1 MTHKSYLMKFFETK
15 KAWNNMKNITDMK
28 FYSTEVALK
37 VGIIPAVIHTH
48 ICFWIKKNKANDRHF
63 INGKYWTYNSASGFA
78 KYFPELTER
87 QIKYALQKLLDAKL
101 IEKGRFNKTG
111 YDKTNWYTIPNFQ
124 DDAPLTPPNSE
135 DKIVPSLDKNEPS
148 SDNFV
153 LPIPDIKQQS
163 NTQSVK
169 KENIKKKESLELPLG
184 GMETSPEAEEKSK
197 TKSELD
203 EQAAKIY
210 ELYPRKAARPD
221 AIKAIKKALKVE
233 GYTDLYAKTQKY
245 ATAVKE
251 SQKEMLY
258 IPYPA
263 TWFNREEYNDDWS
276 GLYQTSPRGRRP
288 RAGINE
294 QHYDRTPYINPDDPD
309 DIPF

>member
-1 MTHKSYLMKFFETK
+1 MPTMDCD
-15 KAWNNMKNITDMK
+15 TDLG
-28 FYSTEVALK
+28 FYSRRVAVK
-37 VGIIPAVIHTH
+37 VGLAASVIYAH
-48 ICFWIKKNKANDRHF
+48 ICYWIRKNKANEKHF
-63 INGKYWTYNSASGFA
+63 YNGKYWTYNSMKAFAS
-78 KYFPELTER
+78 YFPELTEKQVR
-87 QIKYALQKLLDAKL
+87 TALEKL
-101 IEKGRFNKTG
+101 IQANLIESANFNKTG
-111 YDKTNWYTIPNFQ
+111 YDRTLWYSLKEEN
-124 DDAPLTPPNSE
+124 E
-135 DKIVPSLDKNEPS
+135 DCQIDMPKNELP
-148 SDNFV
+148 FAQKGT
-153 LPIPDIKQQS
+153 PIPYINQIDK
-163 NTQSVK
+163 QSVK

-184 GMETSPEAEEKSK
+184 EMETNAKTQEKPQA
-197 TKSELD
+197 KSELD

-251 SQKEMLY
+251 SQKELSY

-276 GLYQTSPRGRRP
+276 GLSQTSYRSRKP
-288 RAGINE
+288 RADINE

>member
-1 MTHKSYLMKFFETK
+1 MPTMDYD
-15 KAWNNMKNITDMK
+15 TDLG
-28 FYSTEVALK
+28 FYSRRVAVK
-37 VGIIPAVIHTH
+37 VGLAASVIYAH
-48 ICFWIKKNKANDRHF
+48 ICYWIRKNKANEKHF
-63 INGKYWTYNSASGFA
+63 YNGKYWTYNSMKAFAS
-78 KYFPELTER
+78 YFPELTEKQVR
-87 QIKYALQKLLDAKL
+87 TALEKL
-101 IEKGRFNKTG
+101 IQANLIESANFNKTG
-111 YDKTNWYTIPNFQ
+111 YDRTLWYSLKEENEDCQIDMPKNELPFAQKGTPIPNINQ
-124 DDAPLTPPNSE
+124 T
-135 DKIVPSLDKNEPS
+135 DK
-148 SDNFV
+148 
-153 LPIPDIKQQS
+153 
-163 NTQSVK
+163 QSVK

-184 GMETSPEAEEKSK
+184 EMKTNAKTQEKPQA
-197 TKSELD
+197 KSELD

-251 SQKEMLY
+251 SQKELSY

-263 TWFNREEYNDDWS
+263 TWFNREEYNDNFET
-276 GLYQTSPRGRRP
+276 LYRTSQRNRKTKVNL
-288 RAGINE
+288 NE

>member
-1 MTHKSYLMKFFETK
+1 MDYD
-15 KAWNNMKNITDMK
+15 TDLG
-28 FYSTEVALK
+28 FYSRRVAVK
-37 VGIIPAVIHTH
+37 VGLAASVIYAH
-48 ICFWIKKNKANDRHF
+48 ICYWIRKNKANEKHF
-63 INGKYWTYNSASGFA
+63 YNGKYWTYNSMKAFAS
-78 KYFPELTER
+78 YFPELTEKQVR
-87 QIKYALQKLLDAKL
+87 TALEKL
-101 IEKGRFNKTG
+101 IQANLIESANFNKTG
-111 YDKTNWYTIPNFQ
+111 YDRTLWYSLKEENEYCQIDMPKNELPFAQKGTPIPNINQ
-124 DDAPLTPPNSE
+124 T
-135 DKIVPSLDKNEPS
+135 DK
-148 SDNFV
+148 
-153 LPIPDIKQQS
+153 
-163 NTQSVK
+163 QSVK

-184 GMETSPEAEEKSK
+184 EMETNAKTQEKPQA
-197 TKSELD
+197 KSELD

-221 AIKAIKKALKVE
+221 AIKAIKKALKVV

-251 SQKEMLY
+251 SQKELSY

-276 GLYQTSPRGRRP
+276 GIYQTSPQSRRL
-288 RAGINE
+288 RVNINE

>member
-1 MTHKSYLMKFFETK
+1 MDYD
-15 KAWNNMKNITDMK
+15 TDLG
-28 FYSTEVALK
+28 FYSRRVAVR
-37 VGIIPAVIHTH
+37 VGLAASVIYAH
-48 ICFWIKKNKANDRHF
+48 ICYWIRKNKSNEKHF
-63 INGKYWTYNSASGFA
+63 YNGKYWAYNSMKAFAS
-78 KYFPELTER
+78 YFPELTEKQVR
-87 QIKYALQKLLDAKL
+87 TALEKL
-101 IEKGRFNKTG
+101 IQANLIESANFNKTG
-111 YDKTNWYTIPNFQ
+111 YDRTLWYSLKEENEDCQIDMPKNELPFAQKGTPIPNINQ
-124 DDAPLTPPNSE
+124 I
-135 DKIVPSLDKNEPS
+135 DK
-148 SDNFV
+148 
-153 LPIPDIKQQS
+153 
-163 NTQSVK
+163 QSVK

-184 GMETSPEAEEKSK
+184 GLETNAKTQEKPQA
-197 TKSELD
+197 KSELD

-251 SQKEMLY
+251 SQKELSY

-263 TWFNREEYNDDWS
+263 TWFNREEYNDNFET
-276 GLYQTSPRGRRP
+276 LYRTSQRNRKTKVNL
-288 RAGINE
+288 NE

>member
-1 MTHKSYLMKFFETK
+1 MDYD
-15 KAWNNMKNITDMK
+15 TDLG
-28 FYSTEVALK
+28 FYSRRVAVK
-37 VGIIPAVIHTH
+37 VGLAASVIYAH
-48 ICFWIKKNKANDRHF
+48 ICYWIRKNKANEKHF
-63 INGKYWTYNSASGFA
+63 YNGKYWTYNSMKAFAS
-78 KYFPELTER
+78 YFPELTEKQVR
-87 QIKYALQKLLDAKL
+87 TALEKL
-101 IEKGRFNKTG
+101 IQANLIESENFNKTG
-111 YDKTNWYTIPNFQ
+111 YDRTLWYSLKEENEDCQIDMPKNELPFAQKGTPIPNINQ
-124 DDAPLTPPNSE
+124 I
-135 DKIVPSLDKNEPS
+135 DK
-148 SDNFV
+148 
-153 LPIPDIKQQS
+153 
-163 NTQSVK
+163 QSVK

-184 GMETSPEAEEKSK
+184 EMETNAKTQEKPQA
-197 TKSELD
+197 KSELD

-251 SQKEMLY
+251 SQKELSY

-263 TWFNREEYNDDWS
+263 TWFNREEYNDNFDT
-276 GLYQTSPRGRRP
+276 LYQTSPRNRRP
-288 RAGINE
+288 RADLND

>member
-1 MTHKSYLMKFFETK
+1 MDYD
-15 KAWNNMKNITDMK
+15 TDLG
-28 FYSTEVALK
+28 FYSRRVAVK
-37 VGIIPAVIHTH
+37 VGLAASVIYAH
-48 ICFWIKKNKANDRHF
+48 ICYWIRKNKANEKHF
-63 INGKYWTYNSASGFA
+63 YNGKYWTYNSMKAFAS
-78 KYFPELTER
+78 YFPELTEKQVR
-87 QIKYALQKLLDAKL
+87 TALEKL
-101 IEKGRFNKTG
+101 IQANLIESANFNKTG
-111 YDKTNWYTIPNFQ
+111 YDRTLWYSLKEENEDCQIDMPKNELPFAQKGTPIPNINQ
-124 DDAPLTPPNSE
+124 T
-135 DKIVPSLDKNEPS
+135 DK
-148 SDNFV
+148 
-153 LPIPDIKQQS
+153 
-163 NTQSVK
+163 QSVK

-184 GMETSPEAEEKSK
+184 EMKTNAKTQEKPQA
-197 TKSELD
+197 KSELD

-251 SQKEMLY
+251 SQKELSY

-263 TWFNREEYNDDWS
+263 TWFNREEYNDNFET
-276 GLYQTSPRGRRP
+276 LYRTSQRNRKTKVNL
-288 RAGINE
+288 NE

>member
-1 MTHKSYLMKFFETK
+1 MPTMDYD
-15 KAWNNMKNITDMK
+15 TDLG
-28 FYSTEVALK
+28 FYSRRVAVK
-37 VGIIPAVIHTH
+37 VGLAASVIYAH
-48 ICFWIKKNKANDRHF
+48 ICYWIRKNKANEKHF
-63 INGKYWTYNSASGFA
+63 YNGKYWTYNSMKAFAS
-78 KYFPELTER
+78 YFPELTEKQVR
-87 QIKYALQKLLDAKL
+87 TALEKL
-101 IEKGRFNKTG
+101 IQANLIESANFNKTG
-111 YDKTNWYTIPNFQ
+111 YDRTLWYSLKEENEDCQIDMPKNELPFAQKGTPIPNINQ
-124 DDAPLTPPNSE
+124 T
-135 DKIVPSLDKNEPS
+135 DK
-148 SDNFV
+148 
-153 LPIPDIKQQS
+153 
-163 NTQSVK
+163 QSVK

-184 GMETSPEAEEKSK
+184 EMETNAKTQEKPQA
-197 TKSELD
+197 KSELD

-251 SQKEMLY
+251 SQKELSY

-263 TWFNREEYNDDWS
+263 TWFNREEYNDNFET
-276 GLYQTSPRGRRP
+276 LYRTSQRNRKTKVNL
-288 RAGINE
+288 NE

>member
-1 MTHKSYLMKFFETK
+1 MPTMDYD
-15 KAWNNMKNITDMK
+15 TDLG
-28 FYSTEVALK
+28 FYSRRVAVK
-37 VGIIPAVIHTH
+37 VGLAASVIYAH
-48 ICFWIKKNKANDRHF
+48 ICYWIRKNKANEKHF
-63 INGKYWTYNSASGFA
+63 YNGKYWTYNSMKAFAS
-78 KYFPELTER
+78 YFPELTEKQVR
-87 QIKYALQKLLDAKL
+87 TALEKL
-101 IEKGRFNKTG
+101 IQANLIESENFNKTG
-111 YDKTNWYTIPNFQ
+111 YDRTLWYSLKEENEDCQIDMPKNELPFAQKGTPIPNINQ
-124 DDAPLTPPNSE
+124 I
-135 DKIVPSLDKNEPS
+135 DK
-148 SDNFV
+148 
-153 LPIPDIKQQS
+153 
-163 NTQSVK
+163 QSVK

-184 GMETSPEAEEKSK
+184 GLETNAKTQEKPQA
-197 TKSELD
+197 KSELD

-233 GYTDLYAKTQKY
+233 GYTDLYAKTSKY

-251 SQKEMLY
+251 SQKELSY

-276 GLYQTSPRGRRP
+276 GLYQTSPRNRRP
-288 RAGINE
+288 RADLND

>member
-1 MTHKSYLMKFFETK
+1 MDYD
-15 KAWNNMKNITDMK
+15 TDLG
-28 FYSTEVALK
+28 FYSRRVAVK
-37 VGIIPAVIHTH
+37 VGLAASVIYAH
-48 ICFWIKKNKANDRHF
+48 ICYWIRKNKANEKHF
-63 INGKYWTYNSASGFA
+63 YNGKYWTYNSMKAFAS
-78 KYFPELTER
+78 YFPELTEKQVR
-87 QIKYALQKLLDAKL
+87 TALEKL
-101 IEKGRFNKTG
+101 IQANLIESSNFNKTG
-111 YDKTNWYTIPNFQ
+111 YDRTLWYSLKEENEDCQIDMPKNELPFAQKGTPIPNINQ
-124 DDAPLTPPNSE
+124 T
-135 DKIVPSLDKNEPS
+135 DK
-148 SDNFV
+148 
-153 LPIPDIKQQS
+153 
-163 NTQSVK
+163 QSVK

-184 GMETSPEAEEKSK
+184 EMETNAKTQEKPQA
-197 TKSELD
+197 KSELD

-251 SQKEMLY
+251 SQKKLSY

-263 TWFNREEYNDDWS
+263 NWFNREEYNDNFET
-276 GLYQTSPRGRRP
+276 LYRTSQRNRKTKVNL
-288 RAGINE
+288 NE

>member
-1 MTHKSYLMKFFETK
+1 MDYD
-15 KAWNNMKNITDMK
+15 TDLG
-28 FYSTEVALK
+28 FYSRRVAVK
-37 VGIIPAVIHTH
+37 VGLAASVIYAH
-48 ICFWIKKNKANDRHF
+48 ICYWIRKNKANEKHF
-63 INGKYWTYNSASGFA
+63 YNGKYWTYNSMKAFAS
-78 KYFPELTER
+78 YFPELTEKQVR
-87 QIKYALQKLLDAKL
+87 TALEKL
-101 IEKGRFNKTG
+101 IQANLIESANFNKTG
-111 YDKTNWYTIPNFQ
+111 YDRTLWYSLKEENEDYQIDMPKNELPFAQKGTPIPNINQ
-124 DDAPLTPPNSE
+124 T
-135 DKIVPSLDKNEPS
+135 DK
-148 SDNFV
+148 
-153 LPIPDIKQQS
+153 
-163 NTQSVK
+163 QSVK

-184 GMETSPEAEEKSK
+184 EMETNAKTQEKPQA
-197 TKSELD
+197 KSELD

-251 SQKEMLY
+251 SQKELSY

-276 GLYQTSPRGRRP
+276 GIYQTSPRNRRL
-288 RAGINE
+288 RVNINE

>member
-1 MTHKSYLMKFFETK
+1 MPTIDYD
-15 KAWNNMKNITDMK
+15 TDLG
-28 FYSTEVALK
+28 FYSRRIAIK
-37 VGIIPAVIHTH
+37 VGLAASVIYAH
-48 ICFWIKKNKANDRHF
+48 ICYWIRKNKANEKHF
-63 INGKYWTYNSASGFA
+63 YNGKYWTYNSMKAFAS
-78 KYFPELTER
+78 YFPELTEKQVR
-87 QIKYALQKLLDAKL
+87 TALEKL
-101 IEKGRFNKTG
+101 IQANLIESANLNKTG
-111 YDKTNWYTIPNFQ
+111 YDRTLWYTLKEENEDCQIDMPKNELPFAQKGTPIPNINQ
-124 DDAPLTPPNSE
+124 T
-135 DKIVPSLDKNEPS
+135 DK
-148 SDNFV
+148 
-153 LPIPDIKQQS
+153 QS
-163 NTQSVK
+163 AK

-184 GMETSPEAEEKSK
+184 EMETNAKTQEKPQA
-197 TKSELD
+197 KSELD

-251 SQKEMLY
+251 SQKELSY

-276 GLYQTSPRGRRP
+276 GIYQTSPRSRRL
-288 RAGINE
+288 RVNINE

>member
-1 MTHKSYLMKFFETK
+1 MDYD
-15 KAWNNMKNITDMK
+15 TDLG
-28 FYSTEVALK
+28 FYSRRVAVK
-37 VGIIPAVIHTH
+37 VGLAASVIYAH
-48 ICFWIKKNKANDRHF
+48 ICYWIRKNKANEKHF
-63 INGKYWTYNSASGFA
+63 YNGKYWTYSSMKAFAS
-78 KYFPELTER
+78 YFPELTEKQVR
-87 QIKYALQKLLDAKL
+87 TALEKL
-101 IEKGRFNKTG
+101 IQANLIESANFNKTG
-111 YDKTNWYTIPNFQ
+111 YDRTLWYSLKEENEDCQIDMPKNELPFAQKGTPIPNINQ
-124 DDAPLTPPNSE
+124 T
-135 DKIVPSLDKNEPS
+135 DK
-148 SDNFV
+148 
-153 LPIPDIKQQS
+153 
-163 NTQSVK
+163 QSVK

-184 GMETSPEAEEKSK
+184 EMETNAKTQEKPQA
-197 TKSELD
+197 KSELD

-251 SQKEMLY
+251 SQKELFY

-276 GLYQTSPRGRRP
+276 GIYQTSPQSRRL
-288 RAGINE
+288 RVNINE

>member
-1 MTHKSYLMKFFETK
+1 MPTMDYD
-15 KAWNNMKNITDMK
+15 TDLG
-28 FYSTEVALK
+28 FYSRRVAVK
-37 VGIIPAVIHTH
+37 VGIAASVIYAH
-48 ICFWIKKNKANDRHF
+48 ICYWIRKNKANEKHF
-63 INGKYWTYNSASGFA
+63 YNGKYWTYNSMKAFAS
-78 KYFPELTER
+78 YFPELTEKQVR
-87 QIKYALQKLLDAKL
+87 TALEKL
-101 IEKGRFNKTG
+101 IQANLIESENFNKTG
-111 YDKTNWYTIPNFQ
+111 YDRTLWYSLKEENEDCQIDMPKNELPFAQKGTPIPNINQ
-124 DDAPLTPPNSE
+124 T
-135 DKIVPSLDKNEPS
+135 DK
-148 SDNFV
+148 
-153 LPIPDIKQQS
+153 
-163 NTQSVK
+163 QSVK

-184 GMETSPEAEEKSK
+184 EMETNAKTQEKPQA
-197 TKSELD
+197 KSELD

-251 SQKEMLY
+251 SQKELSY

-263 TWFNREEYNDDWS
+263 TWFNREEYNDNFET
-276 GLYQTSPRGRRP
+276 LYRTSQRNRRP
-288 RAGINE
+288 RADLND